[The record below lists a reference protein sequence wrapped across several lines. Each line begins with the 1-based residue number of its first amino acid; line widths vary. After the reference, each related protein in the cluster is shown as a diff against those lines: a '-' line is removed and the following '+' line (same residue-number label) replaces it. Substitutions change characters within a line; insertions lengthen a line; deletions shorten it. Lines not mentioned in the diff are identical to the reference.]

1 MKYCQTCQ
9 KSYPNTQRFC
19 TDDGV
24 PLSYEDPYHLVGS
37 VLAERYRLDAL
48 AGVGGMGAVYS
59 AHHLALDRRV
69 ALKILQPNIA
79 LSNVRLLEL
88 FEREAKTAAQ
98 LTHENIVI
106 VLDAGRTASDFA
118 YIAMEWLEGHT
129 LAEEI
134 AARGKFD
141 FGRVMEILRQ
151 IAAALDAAHAAR
163 VVHRDLKP
171 ANIML
176 VRQPDGRERLKVLD
190 FGIAKVMN
198 ETAVSPVSAV
208 MGTPLYASPEQLS
221 LGGRI
226 DGRADIYS
234 LGVILFEM
242 LTGKPPFNADSA
254 GELVQLQMSAPP
266 PPLRKLRPD
275 APPGLESLI
284 DRLLAKDPEDRPQS
298 AGQIPTL
305 YERAGESPE
314 IFERALHEA
323 SRVGTD
329 QYPLPGAEDWSVA
342 PAYRGGYADD
352 LAWGPAANS
361 IQPGLDVAPSPFWN
375 RAIVRKAALGGL
387 ILFAAVFYWLLWPVV
402 KSTLGYSLNIDS
414 VAVLPFKNVSGDPN
428 SEYLG
433 AGITDGLI
441 HSLSRLPQLR
451 VIARSSVFR
460 YKDREVEPQAVGREL
475 SVHAVITGRV
485 ARRGNRLSIDVELVD
500 ARDNRRLWGELYERD
515 PADLP
520 KLPVEIAREAAAKLR
535 SQLTG
540 EEEKRMTGRAAGNAE
555 AYQLYMKGRYAWGE
569 RTPDGVQRG
578 IGYFQEAIQKD
589 QNSALAHSGLADSYF
604 VLGPVGIGAL
614 PARVTMQKQKD
625 AAIRALELDDTLA
638 EARTSLAVAKLV
650 YDLDLTGAEQ
660 EYRRALEI
668 NPNYAIAHNWYAIY
682 LTARGRSD
690 EAIAESRRALELDPL
705 SANFSANLAEHYFYA
720 RQIDQ
725 AVAQYQKTIAMNPKL
740 ASPHAGL
747 ARVYELQRRF
757 DESLAEVNRAIALS
771 KRAPKLIALLGH
783 VSASAGRKDETL
795 RLLRE
800 LERMSREVEV
810 SPADFALIYL
820 ALDDKERALT
830 SLRKVAAEA
839 DPALLYLKVDP
850 AYDSL
855 RSDRRFKDLLKRIE

>member
-1 MKYCQTCQ
+1 MKYCMTCQ
-9 KSYPNTQRFC
+9 RSYPVTQRFC
-19 TDDGV
+19 TEDGV
-24 PLSYEDPYHLVGS
+24 SLSFEDPYHLVGS

-48 AGVGGMGAVYS
+48 AGIGGMGAVYS

-79 LSNVRLLEL
+79 LSNDRLLEL

-106 VLDAGRTASDFA
+106 VLDAGRTANNLA
-118 YIAMEWLEGHT
+118 YIAMEWLEGYT

-134 AARGKFD
+134 AARGKLD

-151 IAAALDAAHAAR
+151 VSAALEAAHAAR

-190 FGIAKVMN
+190 FGIAKVIS
-198 ETAVSPVSAV
+198 ETTVAPVSVV

-226 DGRADIYS
+226 DGRADNYS

-242 LTGKPPFNADSA
+242 LTGAPPFNAASA
-254 GELVQLQMSAPP
+254 REMFHLQMSAAP
-266 PPLRKLRPD
+266 PPLRKFLPD
-275 APPGLESLI
+275 APPALESLI
-284 DRLLAKDPEDRPQS
+284 NRLLAKDPEDRPQS
-298 AGQIPTL
+298 AGQIPEL
-305 YERAGESPE
+305 FES
-314 IFERALHEA
+314 ALHGVLLVEN
-323 SRVGTD
+323 D
-329 QYPLPGAEDWSVA
+329 QYPFLDSDDGGAATFFQGEYATEIVRLPTE
-342 PAYRGGYADD
+342 
-352 LAWGPAANS
+352 NS
-361 IQPGLDVAPSPFWN
+361 IDPDLDVAPEPFWK
-375 RAIVRKAALGGL
+375 RALVRRTVLGAL
-387 ILFAAVFYWLLWPVV
+387 ILFAAMFYWLLWPVV
-402 KSTLGYSLNIDS
+402 KSTLGSSGNIDS
-414 VAVLPFKNVSGDPN
+414 VAVLPFKNASGDPN

-460 YKDREVEPQAVGREL
+460 YKDRDVEPQTVGRDL
-475 SVHAVITGRV
+475 NVHAVITGRV
-485 ARRGNRLSIDVELVD
+485 ERRGNRLFVDVELVD
-500 ARDNRRLWGELYERD
+500 ARNDRRLWGEQYERD

-540 EEEKRMTGRAAGNAE
+540 EEERRMTGRAAGNAE
-555 AYQLYMKGRYAWGE
+555 AYQFYMKGRYAWGE
-569 RTPDGVQRG
+569 RTPESVRRG
-578 IGYFQEAIQKD
+578 IEYFQQAIQKD
-589 QNSALAHSGLADSYF
+589 RDNALAFSGLADSYF

-614 PARVTMQKQKD
+614 PARETMAKQKES
-625 AAIRALELDDTLA
+625 AMRALELDDTLA
-638 EARTSLAVAKLV
+638 EARTSLAVVKLV
-650 YDLDLTGAEQ
+650 YDLDLVGAEQ
-660 EYRRALEI
+660 EYKRALDI
-668 NPNYAIAHNWYAIY
+668 NPNYAIAHNWYAIF

-705 SANFSANLAEHYFYA
+705 SANFSGNLAEHYFYA

-725 AVAQYQKTIAMNPKL
+725 AVAQYQKTIGMNPKL
-740 ASPHAGL
+740 ANPHAGL

-757 DESLAEVNRAIALS
+757 DESLAELNRAIALS
-771 KRAPKLIALLGH
+771 KRSPKLIALLGH
-783 VSASAGRKDETL
+783 INASAGRKDETL

-800 LERMSREVEV
+800 LERMSRGVEV
-810 SPADFALIYL
+810 SPVDFALIYL
-820 ALDDKERALT
+820 GLDDKERALT
-830 SLRKVAAEA
+830 WLQKAAAEA
-839 DPALLYLKVDP
+839 EPALLYLKVDP
-850 AYDSL
+850 AYDGL
-855 RSDRRFKDLLKRIE
+855 RSDRRFKKLLKRIE

>member
-1 MKYCQTCQ
+1 MKYCMTCQ
-9 KSYPNTQRFC
+9 RSYPVTQRFC
-19 TDDGV
+19 TEDGV
-24 PLSYEDPYHLVGS
+24 PLSFEDPYHLVGS

-48 AGVGGMGAVYS
+48 AGIGGMGAVYS

-79 LSNVRLLEL
+79 LSNDRLLEL

-106 VLDAGRTASDFA
+106 VLDAGRAANNLA
-118 YIAMEWLEGHT
+118 YIAMEWLEGYT

-141 FGRVMEILRQ
+141 FWRVMEILRQ
-151 IAAALDAAHAAR
+151 VAAALEAAHAAR

-176 VRQPDGRERLKVLD
+176 VSQPDGQERLKVLD
-190 FGIAKVMN
+190 FGIAKVIN
-198 ETAVSPVSAV
+198 DTAVSPVSAV

-226 DGRADIYS
+226 DGRADNYS

-242 LTGKPPFNADSA
+242 IAGAPPFTAASA
-254 GELVQLQMSAPP
+254 REMFHLQTSAPP
-266 PPLRKLRPD
+266 PPLRKFRPD
-275 APPGLESLI
+275 APPALESLI
-284 DRLLAKDPEDRPQS
+284 NRLLARDPEDRPQS
-298 AGQIPTL
+298 AGQIPALFESALNGVLWVENDQGTL
-305 YERAGESPE
+305 LDA
-314 IFERALHEA
+314 
-323 SRVGTD
+323 D
-329 QYPLPGAEDWSVA
+329 DGAAAAVSQDE
-342 PAYRGGYADD
+342 YADD
-352 LAWGPAANS
+352 FAWSPAANS
-361 IQPGLDVAPSPFWN
+361 IQPDLDVAPEPFWK
-375 RAIVRKAALGGL
+375 RALVRRAALGAL
-387 ILFAAVFYWLLWPVV
+387 ILFAAMFYWLLWPVV
-402 KSTLGYSLNIDS
+402 KSTLGLSANIDS
-414 VAVLPFKNVSGDPN
+414 VAVLPFKNASGDPN

-460 YKDREVEPQAVGREL
+460 YKDREVEPRTVGRDL
-475 SVHAVITGRV
+475 NVHAVITGRV
-485 ARRGNRLSIDVELVD
+485 ARRGNRLSVDVELVD
-500 ARDNRRLWGELYERD
+500 ARDDRRLWGELYEKD

-535 SQLTG
+535 SKLTG
-540 EEEKRMTGRAAGNAE
+540 EEETRMTGRAAGNAE
-555 AYQLYMKGRYAWGE
+555 AYQFYMKGRYAWGE
-569 RTPDGVQRG
+569 RTPDGVRRG
-578 IGYFQEAIQKD
+578 IGYFQQALQKD
-589 QNSALAHSGLADSYF
+589 PNSALAYSGLADAYF

-614 PARVTMQKQKD
+614 PARETMEKQKN

-650 YDLDLTGAEQ
+650 YDLDLAGAEQ
-660 EYRRALEI
+660 EYKRALDI

-705 SANFSANLAEHYFYA
+705 SANFSSNLAEHYFYA
-720 RQIDQ
+720 RRIDQ
-725 AVAQYQKTIAMNPKL
+725 AAAQYQKTIAMNPKL
-740 ASPHAGL
+740 ANPHAGL

-757 DESLAEVNRAIALS
+757 EASLAELNQAIALS
-771 KRAPKLIALLGH
+771 KRSPKLIALLGH
-783 VSASAGRKDETL
+783 IYASAGRKDETL

-800 LERMSREVEV
+800 LERMPRGVEV

-830 SLRKVAAEA
+830 WLRKAAAEA
-839 DPALLYLKVDP
+839 EPALLYLKVDP
-850 AYDSL
+850 AYDGL

>member
-1 MKYCQTCQ
+1 MKYCMTCQ
-9 KSYPNTQRFC
+9 RSYPVTQRFC
-19 TDDGV
+19 TEDGV
-24 PLSYEDPYHLVGS
+24 PLSFEDPYHLVGS

-48 AGVGGMGAVYS
+48 AGIGGMGAVYS

-79 LSNVRLLEL
+79 LSNDRLLEL

-106 VLDAGRTASDFA
+106 VLDAGRTANNLA
-118 YIAMEWLEGHT
+118 YIAMEWLEGYT

-134 AARGKFD
+134 AARGKLD

-151 IAAALDAAHAAR
+151 VSSALEAAHAAR

-176 VRQPDGRERLKVLD
+176 VSQPDGRERLKVLD
-190 FGIAKVMN
+190 FGIAKVIS
-198 ETAVSPVSAV
+198 ETTVAPVSVV

-226 DGRADIYS
+226 DGRADNYS

-242 LTGKPPFNADSA
+242 LAGAPPFNAASA
-254 GELVQLQMSAPP
+254 REMFHLQTSAPP
-266 PPLRKLRPD
+266 PPLRKFRPD
-275 APPGLESLI
+275 APPALESLI
-284 DRLLAKDPEDRPQS
+284 NRLLARDPEDRPQS
-298 AGQIPTL
+298 AGQIPELFESALNGVLWVANDQDTL
-305 YERAGESPE
+305 LDANDGAAAAISQGEYATE
-314 IFERALHEA
+314 IVR
-323 SRVGTD
+323 
-329 QYPLPGAEDWSVA
+329 LPAEV
-342 PAYRGGYADD
+342 
-352 LAWGPAANS
+352 S
-361 IQPGLDVAPSPFWN
+361 IDPDLDVAPEPFWK
-375 RAIVRKAALGGL
+375 RALVRKVVLGAM
-387 ILFAAVFYWLLWPVV
+387 ILFAAMFYWLLWPVV
-402 KSTLGYSLNIDS
+402 KSTLGFSAKIES
-414 VAVLPFKNVSGDPN
+414 VAVLPFKNASGDPN

-460 YKDREVEPQAVGREL
+460 YKDREVEPQMVGREL

-485 ARRGNRLSIDVELVD
+485 TRRGNRLLVDVELVD
-500 ARDNRRLWGELYERD
+500 ARDDRRLWGELYEKD

-540 EEEKRMTGRAAGNAE
+540 EEETRMTGRAAGNAE
-555 AYQLYMKGRYAWGE
+555 AYQFYMKGRYAWGE
-569 RTPDGVQRG
+569 RTPDGVRRG
-578 IGYFQEAIQKD
+578 IVYFQQALQKD
-589 QNSALAHSGLADSYF
+589 PNSALAYSGLADAYF

-614 PARVTMQKQKD
+614 PARETMVKQKE
-625 AAIRALELDDTLA
+625 AAIRALELDETLA

-650 YDLDLTGAEQ
+650 YDLDLAGAEQ
-660 EYRRALEI
+660 EYKSALKI

-705 SANFSANLAEHYFYA
+705 SANFSGNLAEHYFYA

-725 AVAQYQKTIAMNPKL
+725 AVAQYRKTIAMNPKL
-740 ASPHAGL
+740 ANPHAGL
-747 ARVYELQRRF
+747 ARVFELQRRF
-757 DESLAEVNRAIALS
+757 EESLAELNQAIALS
-771 KRAPKLIALLGH
+771 KRTPKLIALLGH
-783 VSASAGRKDETL
+783 INASAGRKDETL

-800 LERMSREVEV
+800 LEQMPRGVVVAPS
-810 SPADFALIYL
+810 DFALIHL

-830 SLRKVAAEA
+830 WLRKAAAEGE
-839 DPALLYLKVDP
+839 PALLYLKVDP
-850 AYDSL
+850 AYDGL
-855 RSDRRFKDLLKRIE
+855 RSDQRFKNLLKRIE